1 MPKAFPREFREDV
14 VAIARRREV
23 AFAQIAKD
31 FGISETTVQN
41 WVSRA
46 EIDDGVKPGVT
57 SSEATE
63 LREAR
68 KRIRLLEMENEVLRR
83 AAAYLSQGSPPK
95 MIYPLVRELAA
106 TGAPIRVPVAVTCR
120 VLKIAKQPFYRWLKA
135 PVSTRDWDD
144 AQLTNA
150 AIDAHEEAPTFGY
163 RLIAD
168 ELTDLG
174 FEVSER
180 RVWRLCSQQGIVSA
194 TTRKKRGKAG
204 KQGPPVHDDLVQR
217 QFTAAGPNQLWLTDI
232 TEHWTG
238 EGKLYLC
245 AIKDVFSN
253 RIVGY
258 SIDDRMTAD
267 LAVNAL
273 RMAIQRRRPVGTTVH
288 SDRGSQFR
296 SRRFVLALSRAG
308 LVGSMGRVGAA
319 GDNAAM
325 ESFFALLQKNVLDQR
340 SWVTRQQL
348 RLAIVTWIEATY
360 HRRRRQRALGR
371 LTPIE
376 FETIMTTPAATAA

>member
-1 MPKAFPREFREDV
+1 M
-14 VAIARRREV
+14 
-23 AFAQIAKD
+23 
-31 FGISETTVQN
+31 
-41 WVSRA
+41 
-46 EIDDGVKPGVT
+46 
-57 SSEATE
+57 
-63 LREAR
+63 
-68 KRIRLLEMENEVLRR
+68 
-83 AAAYLSQGSPPK
+83 
-95 MIYPLVRELAA
+95 AA

-194 TTRKKRGKAG
+194 TTRKRRGKAG

>member
-1 MPKAFPREFREDV
+1 M
-14 VAIARRREV
+14 
-23 AFAQIAKD
+23 
-31 FGISETTVQN
+31 
-41 WVSRA
+41 
-46 EIDDGVKPGVT
+46 
-57 SSEATE
+57 
-63 LREAR
+63 
-68 KRIRLLEMENEVLRR
+68 
-83 AAAYLSQGSPPK
+83 
-95 MIYPLVRELAA
+95 AA

>member
-1 MPKAFPREFREDV
+1 
-14 VAIARRREV
+14 
-23 AFAQIAKD
+23 
-31 FGISETTVQN
+31 
-41 WVSRA
+41 
-46 EIDDGVKPGVT
+46 
-57 SSEATE
+57 
-63 LREAR
+63 
-68 KRIRLLEMENEVLRR
+68 
-83 AAAYLSQGSPPK
+83 

-135 PVSTRDWDD
+135 PVSTRAWDD